1 MRFGG
6 ACHRRLCSACSQQQY
21 GVPQAPASDSVR
33 TCWYHSPSRR
43 PRTTAVAYKTFSC
56 HGVSAAHDDSVVVVR
71 GRDRSVTAGDVC
83 ERCYPI
89 RRGAIMHRRYALA
102 VVLVGLFAASD
113 ALAQRKPVQVG
124 YCTPLR
130 NLEAAKAAGFDYV
143 ELSTT
148 EIANLSDADFEQA
161 LTRIQQVGLPV
172 PATNLFLPAA
182 LKVTG
187 PAIDRD
193 QQTAYVKK
201 AFARLQRI
209 GTQIVVF

>member
-1 MRFGG
+1 MSTRHVVAAGLIG
-6 ACHRRLCSACSQQQY
+6 LL
-21 GVPQAPASDSVR
+21 SVS
-33 TCWYHSPSRR
+33 T
-43 PRTTAVAYKTFSC
+43 
-56 HGVSAAHDDSVVVVR
+56 
-71 GRDRSVTAGDVC
+71 
-83 ERCYPI
+83 I
-89 RRGAIMHRRYALA
+89 
-102 VVLVGLFAASD
+102 
-113 ALAQRKPVQVG
+113 AQRKPVQVG